1 MNKKNIENI
10 YPLSPTQQGILFHT
24 LYAPE
29 SGVYVVQSCYTFSKS
44 LNIAAFKQAWQQ
56 VINQHPILRTSFY
69 WKQHKEPFQVV
80 HRNVQLPWQQ
90 DDWQEFSASEKPK
103 RLEAFLQADRQQ
115 GFDISQAPLMRLT
128 LIQVAKETYHF
139 IWSSHHLI
147 LDGWSGALVLQ
158 QVSQAYEALCNGQ
171 VVSLPRTRPYA
182 DYIAWLQQQDL
193 SQAEAFWRKTLQGF
207 TAPIQLRVSSFANG
221 ATGYDEQ
228 SLKLSSAT
236 TVALQSLARQHK
248 VTLNTL
254 VQGAWAILL
263 SRYSREEDVVFGATS
278 AGRPPALIGSDSM
291 VGLFINTLPVRVQVS
306 GDELLIPWLQKLQV
320 QQVEAQQ
327 YEYSPLVQ
335 VQGWSEV
342 PRDLPLFESILVFE
356 NYPVDASLKEWATE
370 MQIHEIRSVETTN
383 YPITIKA
390 GVGTE
395 LTLEIVSD
403 RSRFDATIITRMLRH
418 LQTLLEGMVANPQQ
432 SLSSLPL
439 LTAAEIHQQL
449 IEWNNTQTEYPKDK
463 CIHQLFEEQVEK
475 TPDAVAVVF
484 EDQQLT
490 YRQLNTKANQLAHYL
505 QKLGVGSDVLV
516 GICVERSLEM
526 VVGLLGIFKAG
537 GAYVPLDPNY
547 PTDRIAFMLEDAQ
560 LKVILTQHQLSQILP
575 AHQVELVCFDQ
586 DHETIAQQSEVN
598 PSNEATPASIAY
610 IIYTS
615 GSTGRPKGVLVSH
628 ANVVRLFASTEPW
641 FNFNAQDVCTL
652 FHSIAFDFSVWE
664 IWGALL
670 YGGRL
675 VVVPYEISRSPEA
688 FYELLS
694 QQQVTVLNQTPS
706 AFRQIIKVEESVN
719 IQLQLKQLRYVIFGG
734 EALDIQSLQPWFERY
749 GDKSPQLVNMY
760 GITETTVHVT
770 YHPLTITDLNQAQT
784 NVIGCP
790 IPDLQVYILD
800 KYQQLLPIGVP
811 GEMCIGG
818 AGLAL
823 GYLNRPELTQQRFI
837 CNPFA
842 PETRLYR
849 SGDLARYLPNGELEY
864 LSRIDNQV
872 KIRGFRIELG
882 EIEATLSQYPLVREA
897 VVVAREDV
905 VDDKRLV
912 AYIVAKLDTNLTQT
926 ELRSFLKQ
934 HLPEYMLPSAFV
946 LMDTLPLTSNGKV
959 DRQIL
964 PVPEQT
970 RPDLEETFVTPRTPG
985 EEILAEIWANI
996 LGLEKVGIHD
1006 NFFELGGHSL
1016 LIVKLFARLRAAFQV
1031 DLPFQTL
1038 FGAPT
1043 VSTLA
1048 ESLETACQASS
1059 SASIAHPVFDLKAE
1073 VVLDPAINCEGK
1085 QIEEITNPAC
1095 IFLTGATGFLGAF
1108 LLDELLQQTQADIY
1122 CLVRAAN
1129 AEEGKQKLR
1138 RTLESY
1144 LIWNESQ
1151 SSRIIPVLGDLSEP
1165 LLGLSQ
1171 VQFTALA
1178 RKLDV
1183 IYHNGA
1189 WVHHASPYSTLKA
1202 ANVLGTQ
1209 EVLRLASQIKI
1220 KPVHFISS
1228 ISVFSAPTGTGV
1240 KLVCEESNLDDY
1252 PIPEGGYTQSK
1263 WVAEKLV
1270 AIARDRGL
1278 PVSIYR
1284 PGRISGHS
1292 KTGTF
1297 NPNDFFY
1304 RLLIGCV
1311 QLGSVP
1317 EREFFDSLAPV
1328 DYVSKAIVYLSKQ
1341 QKSLGKAFH
1350 VLNQELLNLKI
1361 LINVVRSFGYSL
1373 QQVSDQRW
1381 QLELMKIAENFPNHP
1396 LYPLI
1401 PLFTLKKAS
1410 ISPPKPQNPNFL
1422 TLEFDCSNTQ
1432 QGLIGTSILCPQ
1444 TDEKLLTTYFSYL
1457 IRNKFLSIPKVNKIP
1472 VN

>member
-24 LYAPE
+24 LYAPK
-29 SGVYVVQSCYTFSKS
+29 SGVYVVQSCYTFSKT

-56 VINQHPILRTSFY
+56 VTNQHPILRTSFY

-80 HRNVQLPWQQ
+80 NRNVQLPWQQ
-90 DDWQEFSASEKPK
+90 YDWQEFPISEQPK

-115 GFDISQAPLMRLT
+115 GFDVSQAPLMRLT

-158 QVSQAYEALCNGQ
+158 QVFQAYEALCNGQ
-171 VVSLPRTRPYA
+171 VVSLSRCRPYA

-193 SQAEAFWRKTLQGF
+193 SQAEAFWRKLLQGF
-207 TAPIQLRVSSFANG
+207 TAPTQLRVSRFANG

-228 SLKLSSAT
+228 SLKLSPAT
-236 TVALQSLARQHK
+236 TAALQSLARQHK
-248 VTLNTL
+248 LTLNTL

-263 SRYSREEDVVFGATS
+263 SRYSGEEDVVFGATS
-278 AGRPPALIGSDSM
+278 AGRPPALVGSESM
-291 VGLFINTLPVRVQVS
+291 VGLFINTLPVRVQVC
-306 GDELLIPWLQKLQV
+306 GDDLLIPWLQKLQA

-342 PRDLPLFESILVFE
+342 PRDLPFFESILVFE

-370 MQIHEIRSVETTN
+370 MQIHNVRSVETTN

-395 LTLEIVSD
+395 LSLEIVGD
-403 RSRFDATIITRMLRH
+403 RSRFNTTIITRMLEH
-418 LQTLLEGMVANPQQ
+418 LQTLLEGMVANPHQF
-432 SLSSLPL
+432 LSSLPL

-449 IEWNNTQTEYPKDK
+449 VEWNNTQTDYPKDK

-484 EDQQLT
+484 ADQQLT
-490 YRQLNTKANQLAHYL
+490 YQELNTKANQLAHHL
-505 QKLGVGSDVLV
+505 QTLGVALDVLV

-526 VVGLLGIFKAG
+526 VVGLLGILKAG
-537 GAYVPLDPNY
+537 GAYVPLDFAY
-547 PTDRIAFMLEDAQ
+547 PSERLAFMLSDAGVSI
-560 LKVILTQHQLSQILP
+560 LLTQQHLQDILPQAGTQILCLDQDWEIISQLSS
-575 AHQVELVCFDQ
+575 D
-586 DHETIAQQSEVN
+586 
-598 PSNEATPASIAY
+598 TPNSTVQPENLAY
-610 IIYTS
+610 VIYTS
-615 GSTGRPKGVLVSH
+615 GSTGQPKGVMVPHRALCNH
-628 ANVVRLFASTEPW
+628 MLWMQTEFPITPKDRVLQKTP
-641 FNFNAQDVCTL
+641 F
-652 FHSIAFDFSVWE
+652 SFDASVWE
-664 IWGALL
+664 FYAPLIAGGQLILAKPNGHQDSAYLL
-670 YGGRL
+670 
-675 VVVPYEISRSPEA
+675 
-688 FYELLS
+688 ELMA
-694 QQQVTVLNQTPS
+694 QQQVSIVQFVPS
-706 AFRQIIKVEESVN
+706 
-719 IQLQLKQLRYVIFGG
+719 QLRVLLEEQKIHTCHSLRRVFCGG
-734 EALDIQSLQPWFERY
+734 EALAVDLQEKFFSLLRGAELHNLYGPTEATIDTTYWRCQPLDRQ
-749 GDKSPQLVNMY
+749 KSVPIGKAIANTKIYLLDSHLQLVP
-760 GITETTVHVT
+760 V
-770 YHPLTITDLNQAQT
+770 
-784 NVIGCP
+784 
-790 IPDLQVYILD
+790 
-800 KYQQLLPIGVP
+800 GVP
-811 GEMCIGG
+811 GEVYIGG
-818 AGLAL
+818 AGLAR
-823 GYLNRPELTQQRFI
+823 GYLNRPELTQQRFFS
-837 CNPFA
+837 NPFA
-842 PETRLYR
+842 PGIRLYR

-864 LSRIDNQV
+864 LGRIDSQV

-882 EIEATLSQYPLVREA
+882 EIEAILSLHPLIREA

-905 VDDKRLV
+905 VGDRRLV
-912 AYIVAKLDTNLTQT
+912 AYIVAKLDTNLSHT

-946 LMDTLPLTSNGKV
+946 LMNTLPLTSNGKV
-959 DRQIL
+959 NRRAL
-964 PVPEQT
+964 PAPEQT
-970 RPDLEETFVTPRTPG
+970 RPDLEETFVAPRTPV
-985 EEILAEIWANI
+985 EEMLGEIWANI

-1031 DLPFQTL
+1031 DLPFQTV
-1038 FGAPT
+1038 FDAPT
-1043 VSTLA
+1043 IATFA
-1048 ESLETACQASS
+1048 QRLETARQVSS
-1059 SASIAHPVFDLKAE
+1059 SASIAHPAFDLKAE
-1073 VVLDPAINCEGK
+1073 AMLDPAINCEGK

-1108 LLDELLQQTQADIY
+1108 LLDELLQQTGADIY

-1138 RTLESY
+1138 RVLESY

-1151 SSRIIPVLGDLSEP
+1151 SSRIIPVVGDLSQP
-1165 LLGLSQ
+1165 LMGLSQ

-1178 RKLDV
+1178 RKIDV

-1209 EVLRLASQIKI
+1209 EVLRLACQIKI
-1220 KPVHFISS
+1220 KPVHFIST
-1228 ISVFSAPTGTGV
+1228 ISVFSAPMGTGV
-1240 KLVCEESNLDDY
+1240 KLVSEESNLDDY

-1263 WVAEKLV
+1263 WVAEKLL

-1278 PVSIYR
+1278 PICIYR

-1292 KTGTF
+1292 KTGAF

-1304 RLLIGCV
+1304 RLLIGCI

-1328 DYVSKAIVYLSKQ
+1328 DYVSKAIVYLSRQ
-1341 QKSLGKAFH
+1341 QESLGKAFH
-1350 VLNQELLNLKI
+1350 VINQELLNLKI
-1361 LINVVRSFGYSL
+1361 LFKVVRSFGYPL
-1373 QQVSDQRW
+1373 QQVSDEHW
-1381 QLELMKIAENFPNHP
+1381 QLELMKIADNFPNHP

-1401 PLFTLKKAS
+1401 PLFTLKKGS
-1410 ISPPKPQNPNFL
+1410 IPSSKTQISNL
-1422 TLEFDCSNTQ
+1422 VALKFDCSNTQ
-1432 QGLIGTSILCPQ
+1432 QGLIDTSIVCPP
-1444 TDEKLLTTYFSYL
+1444 TDEKLLTTYFSHL
-1457 IRNKFLSIPKVNKIP
+1457 MRNKFVSASKVIDIT
-1472 VN
+1472 VI